1 MNEYPSGALLVIYRI
16 GLFLLAAY
24 SAVWLLFYYVWHENG
39 LVREVIF
46 LTVLNV
52 AWLVTVVIM
61 KGLKR
66 GSPLRRK
73 ITAVW
78 LCMFMLSALW
88 VNSTIYRAFVSPAG
102 WYVIALLL
110 IWLNTFLLSYFD
122 DMPEHI
128 REIQAFVLGISTW
141 VLLYLMM
148 YLLPVYPF
156 ALMVSFLFGI
166 SLTAFAPLVLTWY
179 NWRTIRYMLW
189 PHSRYRR
196 AFLLGAGISLTIVTC
211 FCIYFGVVQHN
222 IERRYEQLGKSAAVE
237 DPDAAL
243 ARELSGSFME
253 KRVLKAGIVYT
264 TPLFC
269 PTNSI
274 FGADETEDVEMCK
287 KGIHDPLVMTAAFFC
302 GESSIL
308 QGDKEVIVRLM
319 SGEKLLPRPKFTP
332 PVIVDS
338 IRGRTTWNLPSEH
351 LADD

>member
-24 SAVWLLFYYVWHENG
+24 SAVWLLFYYVWHEKRLG
-39 LVREVIF
+39 REVIF

-52 AWLVTVVIM
+52 AWLVIAVIM

-88 VNSTIYRAFVSPAG
+88 ANSIVYRAFVSSAG
-102 WYVIALLL
+102 WYTIALLL

-122 DMPEHI
+122 DIPEHI
-128 REIQAFVLGISTW
+128 REIQAFVLGITTW
-141 VLLYLMM
+141 ILLYLIM

-156 ALMVSFLFGI
+156 ALMASFLFGI
-166 SLTAFAPLVLTWY
+166 SLTAFAPLALTWY
-179 NWRTIRYMLW
+179 NWRTIRHMLW
-189 PHSRYRR
+189 PHSRYRW
-196 AFLLGAGISLTIVTC
+196 AFLLGAGVSLMIVIS

-222 IERRYEQLGKSAAVE
+222 IERRYQQLAGSADVE
-237 DPDAAL
+237 APEAAL
-243 ARELSGSFME
+243 AHELSGSFME

-269 PTNSI
+269 PPGALY
-274 FGADETEDVEMCK
+274 GADETWDVEMYN
-287 KGIHDPLVMTAAFFC
+287 KGIHDPLVMIATFFC
-302 GESSIL
+302 GESSIPP
-308 QGDKEVIVRLM
+308 GEKEVMVRLM
-319 SGEKLLPRPKFTP
+319 SGERVLSRPRFKP
-332 PVIVDS
+332 PVIIDTTK
-338 IRGRTTWNLPSEH
+338 GRTTW
-351 LADD
+351 D